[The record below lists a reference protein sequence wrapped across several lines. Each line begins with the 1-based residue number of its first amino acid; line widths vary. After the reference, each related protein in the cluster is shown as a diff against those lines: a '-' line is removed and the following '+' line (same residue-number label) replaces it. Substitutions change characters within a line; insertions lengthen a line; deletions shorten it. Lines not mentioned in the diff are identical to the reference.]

1 MKHKPSRFTQS
12 LATVIADE
20 DWHRLPNNHILKVYE
35 EQIRRLEAQI
45 DELLGVNKPQR
56 IDALNQ
62 KVTARE
68 IRG

>member
-1 MKHKPSRFTQS
+1 MKHKPTRFSGS

-20 DWHRLPNNHILKVYE
+20 EWQRLPDNHILKVYE

-45 DELLGVNKPQR
+45 DELIGVNKPQR
-56 IDALNQ
+56 IDALDQ

-68 IRG
+68 IGQ